1 MRRIRAAETGAT
13 IARFFTPGLA
23 QVAYFVA
30 DEAAGVAAVI
40 DPRRDVA
47 AYLDWTAV
55 RRLRITAIPETH
67 IHADFVSGA
76 RELAA
81 ATGAPIHTGTLGNQ
95 EFPHEP
101 LGDGDE
107 VPVGAVRLRALWT
120 PGHTPEHLAYLLL
133 DPATGP
139 GPRALFPGDALFVG
153 EVGRSGF
160 TGRAGNARAGRA
172 TLPHG
177 HRAARPLA

>member
-1 MRRIRAAETGAT
+1 MAAETGAT

-23 QVAYFVA
+23 QVAYLVA

-55 RRLRITAIPETH
+55 RRLRITAILETH

-81 ATGAPIHTGTLGNQ
+81 ATGAPIHTGALGNQ

-101 LGDGDE
+101 LSDGDE

-139 GPRALFPGDALFVG
+139 GPRARVTTAQGHDVPRGGRGQATDAGGDRRRERGISSPGA
-153 EVGRSGF
+153 
-160 TGRAGNARAGRA
+160 
-172 TLPHG
+172 
-177 HRAARPLA
+177 